1 MKIVALIICLVT
13 FFSCNSVKSSNQ
25 SEAKVDIDKWKRA
38 TINIEC
44 ATDSISLAR
53 LNNLIRQRDSG
64 KISEEEFIGKTKTKD
79 IRRQG
84 TALFIKYKDHNFL
97 VTARHVLYDTLEAK
111 RYIEAYKNIFIEEKL
126 KMSEPEKDH
135 MNKQAQNTIY
145 PIIFRV
151 ENLHEYLFE
160 KDTSIASRKYLRY
173 LGGGWPCYTFSE
185 PKFDIAVISL
195 DRRMTTGF
203 LRDLESNGYQ
213 PIVIDSIWNKSIKE
227 GDDLVCIGYPITSR
241 IYRLKGNLDWSASTV
256 SLPTFSFGKIAMTD
270 SRLPFFWGD
279 VSTYP
284 GDSGGPV
291 IRQDTLVGIMSGQ
304 ATFESQRI
312 PFAYIIK
319 INYLK
324 DLLEKQIELY
334 NEEQILIKSVNVK

>member
-1 MKIVALIICLVT
+1 LSLGKDSFAFLLNHPAANDWVIFDVSNACSDICLIC
-13 FFSCNSVKSSNQ
+13 F
-25 SEAKVDIDKWKRA
+25 
-38 TINIEC
+38 
-44 ATDSISLAR
+44 SIS
-53 LNNLIRQRDSG
+53 
-64 KISEEEFIGKTKTKD
+64 
-79 IRRQG
+79 
-84 TALFIKYKDHNFL
+84 ALNFL
-97 VTARHVLYDTLEAK
+97 LSFIFVITVEAS
-111 RYIEAYKNIFIEEKL
+111 R
-126 KMSEPEKDH
+126 
-135 MNKQAQNTIY
+135 
-145 PIIFRV
+145 
-151 ENLHEYLFE
+151 
-160 KDTSIASRKYLRY
+160 SRKYLRY